1 MGQINQFIP
10 HGFCIAW
17 NIPLLTLHVV
27 SDALIA
33 IAYFS
38 IPAGLLYVASRR
50 KGGALHGVYY
60 LFAAFIMAC
69 GFTHLMGIVTLWY
82 PLYYLDGLLKL
93 LTAVVSV
100 ATALYL
106 LPKLPMVLSLP
117 NLDELM
123 ALNQQLSNENARRR
137 QVESTLIEEK
147 EKALALQRAQADF
160 LANMSHEIR
169 TPMNGIVGALSLLN
183 ETPLNAAQ
191 SELLNITRKSASS
204 LVHLLNDVLDASK
217 MESGQLLIRENELNL
232 PELLEEVAQTLNAEA
247 ESKGIELVCPTGY
260 VPETPLLG
268 DEVRLKQVLFNL
280 IANAIKFTKI
290 GQVKVNVILTSTESQ
305 MSEVRFE
312 VVDSGPG
319 MSQSD
324 QQKLFE
330 RFSQVDL
337 SLAQAAQGTGLGL
350 AISRQ
355 LVHLMG
361 GRIGVDSQAGVGSMF
376 WFTLPLKRALK
387 PPKLRAY
394 GPRFLEGVQTA
405 VCSPLPALQ
414 EYLVSVLS
422 RFGACVDCFD
432 SMKDLLNHDF
442 EVNKRPELVVL
453 DRQALGSRIDL
464 ESVIAQVRD
473 TGQAIKVVCISSQA
487 GHLHEIERIE
497 HWADAYLIKPL
508 AQHTLLQKVAHLFA
522 SDFQVTANV
531 PAPAV
536 PQFNARVLLVED
548 HPVNQKVE
556 KGILEKFGLQVEIA
570 ENGQQ
575 ALDQLSDGDFDL
587 VLMDCQMPVMDGL
600 EATRRIRAEGSSVK
614 NRQIPV
620 IALTAQFLKS
630 DRIACLDAGMNDYMS
645 KPFEPGKLKEMLQRW
660 LG

>member
-33 IAYFS
+33 LAYFS

-60 LFAAFIMAC
+60 LFAAFILAC

-82 PLYYLDGLLKL
+82 PLYYLDGVIKL
-93 LTAVVSV
+93 VTALVSV
-100 ATALYL
+100 ATALFL
-106 LPKLPMVLSLP
+106 LPKLPMILSLP

-123 ALNQQLSNENARRR
+123 ALNQQLTDENARRR
-137 QVESTLIEEK
+137 KAEATLIEEK
-147 EKALALQRAQADF
+147 EKAIASQRAQADF

-169 TPMNGIVGALSLLN
+169 TPMNGIVGALSLLH

-191 SELLNITRKSASS
+191 SELLNITRKSSSS

-260 VPETPLLG
+260 VPETPYLG

-280 IANAIKFTKI
+280 ITNAVKFTEA
-290 GQVKVNVILTSTESQ
+290 GQVMVQVSVGNPDSQST
-305 MSEVRFE
+305 EVRFE

-319 MSQSD
+319 MSEAD
-324 QQKLFE
+324 QQKLFA
-330 RFSQVDL
+330 RFSQVQL

-361 GRIGVDSQAGVGSMF
+361 GRIGVKSQAGQGSTF
-376 WFTLPLKRALK
+376 WFSVPLKRAMK
-387 PPKLRAY
+387 PPRLRPY

-405 VCSPLPALQ
+405 VCSPSQ
-414 EYLVSVLS
+414 CVQDYLMSVLA
-422 RFGACVDCFD
+422 RFGAQVECFGT
-432 SMKDLLNHDF
+432 MKDLLTHDF
-442 EVNKRPELVVL
+442 DTAKRPELVVL

-464 ESVIAQVRD
+464 EAVISQVRD

-487 GHLHEIERIE
+487 GHLAEIERVE
-497 HWADAYLIKPL
+497 HWADAYLIKPVS
-508 AQHTLLQKVAHLFA
+508 QHALLQKVAALFGTDLPA
-522 SDFQVTANV
+522 VGS
-531 PAPAV
+531 APASAV
-536 PQFNARVLLVED
+536 PRFNAKVLLVED

-556 KGILEKFGLQVEIA
+556 KSILERFGLRVEIA

-575 ALDQLSDGDFDL
+575 ALDKLATSDYDL

-600 EATRRIRAEGSSVK
+600 EATRRIRADDSPVR
-614 NRQIPV
+614 NRQVPV
-620 IALTAQFLKS
+620 IALTARFMQA
-630 DRIACLDAGMNDYMS
+630 DRVACLDAGMNDYMS
-645 KPFEPGKLKEMLQRW
+645 KPFEPGLLRDLLQRW
-660 LG
+660 LV